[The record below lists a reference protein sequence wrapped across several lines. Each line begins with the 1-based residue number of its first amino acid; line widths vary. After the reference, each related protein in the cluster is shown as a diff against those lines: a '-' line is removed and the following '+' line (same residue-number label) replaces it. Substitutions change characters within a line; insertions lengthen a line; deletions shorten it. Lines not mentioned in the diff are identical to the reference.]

1 MWYVETTFTICSER
15 IAGLWTSRSPTVT
28 PKSMW
33 CCGQAASVSRRR
45 GGGGSGGGGGYV
57 ATPLS
62 VGSKTPRAFRATTAA
77 RIVPTATASLRA
89 HPFMVG

>member
-1 MWYVETTFTICSER
+1 MIIRWLVQPEGEER
-15 IAGLWTSRSPTVT
+15 RMRAWALEDHASDSRH
-28 PKSMW
+28 
-33 CCGQAASVSRRR
+33 R

-77 RIVPTATASLRA
+77 RIVPTATASLSA
-89 HPFMVG
+89 QPFMVG